1 MERGVRAIA
10 SALSIF
16 LLGPVATGHVH
27 AAITEG
33 YLANPS
39 HVSNPTPSRPIQ
51 LAGSFHQSPNKL
63 GDKFLSGKSGG
74 RLGIG
79 GTESKIFP
87 KKKVGAPQATAPGS
101 KK

>member
-1 MERGVRAIA
+1 MRAI
-10 SALSIF
+10 SSVALFVF
-16 LLGPVATGHVH
+16 LLGTGSLVSGHVQ
-27 AAITEG
+27 AATTEG
-33 YLANPS
+33 YSGNPVQ
-39 HVSNPTPSRPIQ
+39 VSSQTPFHPVQ

-63 GDKFLSGKSGG
+63 NDKYLAGKSGG

-87 KKKVGAPQATAPGS
+87 KKKVGATQATAPGT